1 MLTEVF
7 LFQKT
12 RRGER
17 LTLTLYTISDTST
30 DCWKDAAENPLEL
43 LLKKTLFSVN
53 SLHGRAGRPKKR
65 LPQLQKTS

>member
-17 LTLTLYTISDTST
+17 RTLTLYTISDTST
-30 DCWKDAAENPLEL
+30 DCCKDAAESPLEL
-43 LLKKTLFSVN
+43 FLKKTLFAN
-53 SLHGRAGRPKKR
+53 
-65 LPQLQKTS
+65 